1 MRALIARGDAGRD
14 HEGKRRYCACCAP
27 DFRMPIAPFTTTCGS
42 GLLSKLPSLC
52 ASPCLIVTMQDL
64 WEGAAALKPAF
75 QCMPIEA
82 YTVFFVTSL
91 EERDLEESFAAI
103 AASAKAS
110 PAGVLR
116 TVVGVGGGQAIDVAK
131 YFAWRSG
138 ANLFQ
143 MPTALTVDAAWGH
156 QAAVRRGGLV
166 TYVGW
171 AVPATIFIDLELVR
185 SAPKALNLSG
195 IGDVLCFHTAHA
207 DWALAA
213 KHGKD
218 APWPYN
224 ERMVCEARAVMQ
236 RLKQHIHE
244 VRDLTDAGISEL
256 VAALSFGGAAFHAN
270 GWNPRPVEGFD
281 HIFFYALEHR
291 TGRHFIH
298 GYPVLLG
305 VYLGSWLHDNDAQ
318 GVCCA
323 VRRALAR
330 AARRVTAAQASCAL
344 CWTRAWTYGLKR

>member
-1 MRALIARGDAGRD
+1 
-14 HEGKRRYCACCAP
+14 
-27 DFRMPIAPFTTTCGS
+27 MPIAPFTTTCGS
-42 GLLSKLPSLC
+42 VLLSMLPSLC

-75 QCMPIEA
+75 HCMPIEA

-171 AVPATIFIDLELVR
+171 AVPATIFIDFELVR